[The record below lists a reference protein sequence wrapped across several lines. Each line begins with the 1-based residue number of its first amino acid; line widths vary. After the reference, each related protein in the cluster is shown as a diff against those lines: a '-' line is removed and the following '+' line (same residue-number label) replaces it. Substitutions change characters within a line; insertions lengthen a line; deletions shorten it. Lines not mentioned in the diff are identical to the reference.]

1 MASTW
6 RRRFKMDMSD
16 VSSRLERR
24 FGLGTRPDLRKAL
37 YQRLERLVENEGEP
51 AYLVIASAAADAVS
65 KDNPGRYFAHVV
77 ITRLMERGIVPA
89 PEL

>member
-1 MASTW
+1 
-6 RRRFKMDMSD
+6 MDMSD
-16 VSSRLERR
+16 ISARLQKR
-24 FGLGTRPDLRKAL
+24 FGLGTRQDLRLAL
-37 YQRLERLVENEGEP
+37 YRRLEKLVEQEGEP

-77 ITRLMERGIVPA
+77 ITRLMERGILAA